1 MKGKFLAICVM
12 SLIIMASL
20 IFFHSP
26 SFALYEPETT
36 VIARADE
43 MDYRFSQAQEEEKKD
58 DEWYVVPE
66 DDGNDI
72 IILEPD
78 EDNNKEAPYKWDNEE
93 EGSQEPYKFE
103 EEPEDEPST
112 DTESRR

>member
-1 MKGKFLAICVM
+1 MKGKILAICFMCLV
-12 SLIIMASL
+12 IMVSL
-20 IFFHSP
+20 IFAHSP
-26 SFALYEPETT
+26 SFASHEPETT

-43 MDYRFSQAQEEEKKD
+43 MDYRFSQAEEEENKE
-58 DEWYVVPE
+58 DEWFVVPE
-66 DDGNDI
+66 GDGNDI

-78 EDNNKEAPYKWDNEE
+78 EDDIKEAPYKWDTED

>member
-1 MKGKFLAICVM
+1 MKGKIFAICFM
-12 SLIIMASL
+12 SLIIITSL
-20 IFFHSP
+20 MFSNSL

-43 MDYRFSQAQEEEKKD
+43 MDYRFSEAQEEEMKEE
-58 DEWYVVPE
+58 EWYVVPE
-66 DDGNDI
+66 DDGNEV
-72 IILEPD
+72 IILPD
-78 EDNNKEAPYKWDNEE
+78 EDIIKNDPYKWDTED
-93 EGSQEPYKFE
+93 EGSPEPYKFEE